1 MKFIY
6 EYTFYFQIVYLYEH
20 VYVDYSIK
28 PFNIVL
34 IYMLNM
40 IIIVLT
46 KLIYMLININPLFY
60 QESVAMIQMSE
71 YSHSLKTL
79 T

>member
-46 KLIYMLININPLFY
+46 TDVYVN
-60 QESVAMIQMSE
+60 
-71 YSHSLKTL
+71 
-79 T
+79 

>member
-1 MKFIY
+1 MA
-6 EYTFYFQIVYLYEH
+6 
-20 VYVDYSIK
+20 
-28 PFNIVL
+28 
-34 IYMLNM
+34 
-40 IIIVLT
+40 IIVLT